1 MQAVALGTSSAD
13 LLCQDISPVELDY
26 YFSLLLCHTLLN
38 VWDSSPE
45 TEKKRRGFI
54 HINSIML
61 CTEGKKITACVA
73 VSLGRKEDLYIVL
86 MGAALVT

>member
-38 VWDSSPE
+38 V
-45 TEKKRRGFI
+45 
-54 HINSIML
+54 
-61 CTEGKKITACVA
+61 
-73 VSLGRKEDLYIVL
+73 
-86 MGAALVT
+86 